1 MRYREQ
7 VSQFKLDQ
15 LDSLKDLD
23 LTTQRVID
31 AIVQQQNVFQVA
43 HDTQVALMGTIH
55 KETVSK
61 IQDEHV
67 ITRREIIQEIRVS
80 LLSSP

>member
-43 HDTQVALMGTIH
+43 YDTQVALMGTIH